1 MPTLRILIA
10 DDHDLIRRGIR
21 QLLAARPDW
30 EIIHEAC
37 NGYEATELAAALLPD
52 VAILDFSM
60 PLMNGPAAAR
70 KIIER
75 SPATSV
81 LILTMHDSEQ
91 AMHEV
96 HAAGALG
103 LVLKSDADH
112 ILLEAV
118 ESVAAKR
125 AYFTRHAAAVLHD
138 AARRSQDTS
147 LSRATEPRTL
157 TEREREVVRL
167 LADGLT
173 SKQVADTLRIST
185 RTVESHR
192 LNINRKIGFNSIAD
206 LVRYAI
212 RNNITTYAP
221 PAF

>member
-21 QLLAARPDW
+21 QLLAARPEW
-30 EIIHEAC
+30 EVIHEAC
-37 NGYEATELAAALLPD
+37 NGQEAAELAAVLRPD

-60 PLMNGPAAAR
+60 PLMNGPAAAT

-75 SPATSV
+75 SPDTSV

-91 AMHEV
+91 AIQDV
-96 HAAGALG
+96 LRAGALG
-103 LVLKSDADH
+103 LVLKTDADH
-112 ILLEAV
+112 VLLEAV
-118 ESVAAKR
+118 EAVAAKR
-125 AYFTRHAAAVLHD
+125 TFFTPRAASVVLVTPSY
-138 AARRSQDTS
+138 RENP
-147 LSRATEPRTL
+147 LSVKSTEPRTL

-173 SKQVADTLRIST
+173 SKEVASSLRIST

-212 RNNITTYAP
+212 RNNIATYS
-221 PAF
+221 